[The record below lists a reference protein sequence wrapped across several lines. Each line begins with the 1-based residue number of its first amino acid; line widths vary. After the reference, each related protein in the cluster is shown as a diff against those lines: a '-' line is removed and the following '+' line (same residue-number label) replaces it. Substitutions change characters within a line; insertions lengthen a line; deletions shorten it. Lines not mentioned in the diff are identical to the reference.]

1 MFESAELGH
10 KVKKSVYEKEVPA
23 LRAALL
29 EAQLELAQTARCQVI
44 ILIGGL
50 DGSGR
55 GATVNLLNEWMD
67 PRHIQSHGMGEPSD
81 EELDRPMMWRFWR
94 ALPPKGKIGVLFGNW
109 YVDPIGERAGGRLKK
124 APLDQ
129 RLSELNRFEAML
141 AAEGVLLVKFW
152 FHLSRAGQKKRL
164 KALESSPATRWRVQQ
179 ADWDFYE
186 QYDRYREVAEHVLRR
201 TSTGVAPWVIVDG
214 TDPQYRAVQVG
225 RTLLERLQRR
235 IEYVRKGFR
244 PRQTAAPLV
253 AAPDERN
260 LLNALVLSQP
270 MDKKAYD
277 KALEKLQGR
286 LALALRSDAFARRSL
301 VLVFEGMDAAG
312 KGGAIRRITEALDT
326 RQYQVIPIAAPT
338 DEEAAQPYLWRF
350 WRRLPQRGKVAI
362 FDRSWYGRVLVERV
376 EGFCSEADWMRAYA
390 EINDFEDQLVS
401 AGAVVVK
408 FWLSVSQDEQLARFK
423 ARESET
429 FKRYK
434 ITPDDWRNREKW
446 PLYEPAVCDMIDRTS
461 TSNALWTLVEA
472 DNKYFAR
479 VKILRT
485 LVDKLEAVLEQ

>member
-10 KVKKSVYEKEVPA
+10 HLSKAEYEIIEPK
-23 LRAALL
+23 LRTDLLDVQFDLL
-29 EAQLELAQTARCQVI
+29 EHKDFAVV
-44 ILIGGL
+44 ILINGI
-50 DGSGR
+50 DGAGR
-55 GATVNLLNEWMD
+55 GETVNLLNEWMD
-67 PRHIQSHGMGEPSD
+67 PRHIEVHAF
-81 EELDRPMMWRFWR
+81 DRPTDNEGERPPMWRFWR

-164 KALESSPATRWRVQQ
+164 KALESNPDTRWRVRQ

-225 RTLLERLQRR
+225 RNLLERLQRR
-235 IEYVRKGFR
+235 IEQVRKGFR
-244 PRQTAAPLV
+244 ARQTAAPLV

-260 LLNALVLSQP
+260 LLNALVLRQP
-270 MDKKAYD
+270 MDKKTYERQ
-277 KALEKLQGR
+277 LEKLQGR
-286 LALALRSDAFARRSL
+286 LALALRSEAFARRSL

-312 KGGAIRRITEALDT
+312 KGGAIRRITEALDA
-326 RQYQVIPIAAPT
+326 RQYQVFPIAAPT
-338 DEEAAQPYLWRF
+338 DEEAARPYLWRF
-350 WRRLPQRGKVAI
+350 WRRLPRRGKTAI

-423 ARESET
+423 ARESEA

-434 ITPDDWRNREKW
+434 LTPEDWRNREKW

-485 LVDKLEAVLEQ
+485 LVDKLEAVLQQ